1 MQAAAESI
9 GRRSFHLRFR
19 YAKLLCTRSRR
30 CVINGLKIRY
40 RESIAIV
47 SLRCL
52 SMYLSPSRYLFVRC
66 AIYRRLRKRDNFQAD
81 VIIINIITSIIARP
95 VFLFHFWRRP
105 MSPKFYVDD
114 VENEAERRLCD
125 KVGIDAT
132 SKTGFSRGENVQVLP
147 VPM

>member
-30 CVINGLKIRY
+30 CVINGLKI
-40 RESIAIV
+40 
-47 SLRCL
+47 
-52 SMYLSPSRYLFVRC
+52 